1 MKEKLERLY
10 NECVEKLKSINI
22 NIIENHKIGEID
34 IKLAKRNSKRYGCC
48 KQEKPDQ
55 SCYHIEKR
63 GNNMIL
69 KYDKFYEHHI
79 EISEWVMDL
88 DDSIIKNTIIHEI
101 IHCFPGCNN
110 HGKTFKNYASYI
122 NEKLGYNI
130 SRLGNKEMDYKRSNL
145 DFENEANNYKYK
157 IVCQKCGEKFYRKRL
172 HKNLIKKY
180 RCGKCGGKLQII

>member
-1 MKEKLERLY
+1 
-10 NECVEKLKSINI
+10 
-22 NIIENHKIGEID
+22 
-34 IKLAKRNSKRYGCC
+34 
-48 KQEKPDQ
+48 
-55 SCYHIEKR
+55 
-63 GNNMIL
+63 MI
-69 KYDKFYEHHI
+69 
-79 EISEWVMDL
+79 
-88 DDSIIKNTIIHEI
+88 
-101 IHCFPGCNN
+101 N
-110 HGKTFKNYASYI
+110 HGKTFKDYASYI